1 MKATRSVKAPA
12 SSGSPLSVV
21 FVTVFLDMVGFGILI
36 PIQPFYAES
45 FGARPALVTLLGA
58 SFSLMQFLFAPW
70 LGRMSDRIGRRPVM
84 LATIALNATGYLLF
98 AFAQSLPMLF
108 FARMV
113 SGLGSANLGTAQ
125 AIVADVTEPA
135 TRARGMGVIGA
146 AFGLGF
152 LLGPALGGYFG
163 QFGLA
168 VPAFVAAG
176 FSATNLLLAFVR
188 LPETRH
194 ATGVDAPVLGRRQA
208 LRSALGLTGVPPLL
222 WLYLVGTLAFSQLEY
237 SLGLFIERHFVP
249 SDLLGA
255 EGYMK
260 AALLTAQ
267 YLVLVGL
274 TGVIVQG
281 TLIGRLTRRF
291 GERRLVQVGQGLTTL
306 GLFALPAMALGG
318 SFPFFML
325 LAPVLAVGTGLS
337 HSVLPSLLTQA
348 AGRGG
353 HGGILGLGNSFSAL
367 GRVLGPSFAGVLFE
381 LDPRYPFWVGGALMT
396 TCLLTAS
403 KLVRTP
409 AGDGA
414 VSSRQP

>member
-1 MKATRSVKAPA
+1 M
-12 SSGSPLSVV
+12 
-21 FVTVFLDMVGFGILI
+21 
-36 PIQPFYAES
+36 
-45 FGARPALVTLLGA
+45 
-58 SFSLMQFLFAPW
+58 
-70 LGRMSDRIGRRPVM
+70 
-84 LATIALNATGYLLF
+84 
-98 AFAQSLPMLF
+98 
-108 FARMV
+108 
-113 SGLGSANLGTAQ
+113 
-125 AIVADVTEPA
+125 
-135 TRARGMGVIGA
+135 
-146 AFGLGF
+146 
-152 LLGPALGGYFG
+152 
-163 QFGLA
+163 
-168 VPAFVAAG
+168 
-176 FSATNLLLAFVR
+176 R

-194 ATGVDAPVLGRRQA
+194 ATQVDARALGRLQA

-249 SDLLGA
+249 SDLLGD

-306 GLFALPAMALGG
+306 GLFALPSMAVGG

-396 TCLLTAS
+396 TCLMTALT
-403 KLVRTP
+403 LVRP
-409 AGDGA
+409 SASDGA
-414 VSSRQP
+414 RSSQQP

>member
-1 MKATRSVKAPA
+1 MRPARSPGALPT
-12 SSGSPLSVV
+12 GSPLAVV

-45 FGARPALVTLLGA
+45 FGARPAVVTLLGA

-125 AIVADVTEPA
+125 AIVADVTEPS

-176 FSATNLLLAFVR
+176 FSGTNLLLAFVR

-194 ATGVDAPVLGRRQA
+194 ATQVDARALGRLQA

-249 SDLLGA
+249 SDLLGD

-291 GERRLVQVGQGLTTL
+291 GERRLVQVAQGLTTL
-306 GLFALPAMALGG
+306 GLFALPSMAVGG

-396 TCLLTAS
+396 TCLMTALT
-403 KLVRTP
+403 LVRP
-409 AGDGA
+409 SASDGA
-414 VSSRQP
+414 RSSQQP